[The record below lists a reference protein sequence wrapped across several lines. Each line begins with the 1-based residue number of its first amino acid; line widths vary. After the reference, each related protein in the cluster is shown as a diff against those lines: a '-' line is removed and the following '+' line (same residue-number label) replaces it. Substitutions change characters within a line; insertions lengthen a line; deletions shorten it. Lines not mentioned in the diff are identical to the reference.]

1 MVDNKGNMYRT
12 RGALTL
18 GIAIIGIAVA
28 LLAFFA
34 ANVGALPAVGIFLL
48 FVGGGLLA
56 MCIGYTGTPDKFGP
70 SERDYRLVWGLL
82 VVVVGAIMI
91 LTYFDLE
98 WYWYVAVLIIAVALI
113 GMGMAVVNSR
123 KISNE

>member
-28 LLAFFA
+28 LLAYFA
-34 ANVGALPAVGIFLL
+34 ANVGAAPAVGIFLL

-56 MCIGYTGTPDKFGP
+56 MCIGYTSAPDKFGP

-82 VVVVGAIMI
+82 VIIVGIVLI
-91 LTYFDLE
+91 LTYFDLA
-98 WYWYVAVLIIAVALI
+98 WYWYVATLIIAVALV
-113 GMGMAVVNSR
+113 GMIMAVINSR